1 MPLIIDVVLF
11 IKYENES
18 TLHVSPPHRSLESW
32 APIIFSFSHFLFL
45 SVYLTPKRAMN
56 KTNLSN
62 WAYQLE
68 NFPNGTFY
76 FGNTRSADLFNDRNK
91 IDGLDLW
98 RFDPENMRNNR
109 RQKPKPTEKEQWN
122 THRKCYTSHHSR
134 VCYNNN
140 FDSWNCASTEVI
152 IKNFNSNFI

>member
-1 MPLIIDVVLF
+1 MRVLCMYPLPPP
-11 IKYENES
+11 
-18 TLHVSPPHRSLESW
+18 PPHRSLESW

-134 VCYNNN
+134 VCYN
-140 FDSWNCASTEVI
+140 I
-152 IKNFNSNFI
+152 IISIREIAHRRKLLSKISIRILFNRCFYCTC